1 MKRGGWDSEEQT
13 IDSIDS
19 ETFDFTSLSAFESI
33 VFNRRRNSKDN
44 NAGAVG
50 RGIVGLSKS
59 MTMLRN
65 RHKERHRVGS
75 RLPELS
81 MVLQSLEE

>member
-1 MKRGGWDSEEQT
+1 M
-13 IDSIDS
+13 
-19 ETFDFTSLSAFESI
+19 
-33 VFNRRRNSKDN
+33 FNRRRNSKDN
-44 NAGAVG
+44 SASA
-50 RGIVGLSKS
+50 GIVGLSKS
-59 MTMLRN
+59 LTMLRN